1 MIASSGKAPSYLIF
15 GLILIVILSAGAVA
29 SCSAYRDVVLD
40 NQDHGLECD
49 HLPTVEEVTQVL
61 DLHQAVIQQ
70 IIEIN
75 PGQVFVDIDRDSCP
89 GHADIVISYAS
100 HRDRVRIEA
109 LIDGDTFFGVP
120 YRLRNQ

>member
-1 MIASSGKAPSYLIF
+1 MSTSSGRVASHLIF
-15 GLILIVILSAGAVA
+15 GLMLIVILSTGASA
-29 SCSAYRDVVLD
+29 SCTAYQNVVLN
-40 NQDHGLECD
+40 NQDHGLPCE

-61 DLHQAVIQQ
+61 DQHQAVIQQ
-70 IIEIN
+70 IVEVN

-100 HRDRVRIEA
+100 HRDMVRIEA